1 MLNFYKTIFYLFF
14 VFYFFLKSPT
24 YPTPAFLSSSHS
36 IVKIISKFID
46 LFAVIAYNIAERV

>member
-24 YPTPAFLSSSHS
+24 YPTPAYWLSGFFLHQSYTRYTLLY
-36 IVKIISKFID
+36 I
-46 LFAVIAYNIAERV
+46 